1 VIFIMQVRGMTEER
15 AHMRFI
21 VGSGEQ
27 FMEKMQGF
35 PTHFANGF
43 LSSKLLGVFVTSN
56 AEVVAA
62 CGVLRFSS
70 YVIYYVKQEYRGQ
83 GLGTKIIEKTIDTA
97 RKRGLAFLHSSASTT
112 NVPSLR
118 LQYRFF
124 RKIVYLKKWNYL
136 ITMLPLTFKGELL
149 YIFLRLTCSKL
160 PEILM
165 GYIIDFLMRVTGGVR
180 ELTISTNQTERK

>member
-1 VIFIMQVRGMTEER
+1 MTLLLGAEMAEGQ

-21 VGSGEQ
+21 VGSGAQ
-27 FMEKMQGF
+27 FGGKMQGV

-43 LSSKLLGVFVTSN
+43 LSSKLLAVFVTRD

-62 CGVLRFSS
+62 CGVLRFSN

-97 RKRGLAFLHSSASTT
+97 RKRGLPFLHSSASTT
-112 NVPSLR
+112 NVPSLH

-136 ITMLPLTFKGELL
+136 ITMLPLTFRGELL
-149 YIFLRLTCSKL
+149 YVFLHLTCSRL
-160 PEILM
+160 PETLI
-165 GYIIDFLMRVTGGVR
+165 GYIIDLLMHITGGVR
-180 ELTISTNQTERK
+180 ELTISTNQTKRK